1 MIDNIVDTTSISNEA
16 NNNSRRRNNMIERNL
31 TKPKWN
37 MTRISKYIHIII
49 FDFLNA
55 KEIFRV
61 CQISR
66 ALNKSSKDSGIWEK
80 YFPDQNRL
88 KKLLLE
94 TSTNNKT
101 KTIKELLMHELNVGH
116 NMMAKQRY

>member
-16 NNNSRRRNNMIERNL
+16 NNNSRRRNNMIERNS

-49 FDFLNA
+49 FDFLYA

-61 CQISR
+61 C
-66 ALNKSSKDSGIWEK
+66 
-80 YFPDQNRL
+80 
-88 KKLLLE
+88 
-94 TSTNNKT
+94 
-101 KTIKELLMHELNVGH
+101 
-116 NMMAKQRY
+116 

>member
-1 MIDNIVDTTSISNEA
+1 MIDIVDTTSLSNET
-16 NNNSRRRNNMIERNL
+16 NNNSRRRNNIIERNQ

-37 MTRISKYIHIII
+37 LTRISKYLHIII

-61 CQISR
+61 CVISR
-66 ALNKSSKDSGIWEK
+66 ALNKSSKDPGIWEK
-80 YFPDQNRL
+80 YFPDLNRL
-88 KKLLLE
+88 KKLLQG

-101 KTIKELLMHELNVGH
+101 KTMKELLMQELNVGH
-116 NMMAKQRY
+116 NMMVK